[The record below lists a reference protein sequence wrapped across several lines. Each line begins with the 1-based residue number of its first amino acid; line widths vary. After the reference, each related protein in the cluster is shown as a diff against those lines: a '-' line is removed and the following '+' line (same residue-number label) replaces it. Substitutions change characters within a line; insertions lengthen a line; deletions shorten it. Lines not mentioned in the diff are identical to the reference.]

1 MQTTRPITAAILAA
15 FLAVPVFPQ
24 QANPPAPVTG
34 TPKGVVKFSTTRQLV
49 IVDATVKDKSG
60 NSIRGLKPAD
70 FAISEDGKKQQIS
83 VFEYQ
88 ELEEALAAEPK
99 PVPSIRKTAP
109 KPAETPG
116 TPAVKS
122 LTANQIAPSKPGEV
136 KYRDRRLLVMFF
148 DQTSMP
154 VQDQVRAQT
163 AAKKFI
169 QTQMQRSDLM
179 AIMTYST
186 ELKVLEDFTDDKDSL
201 LKTVNSLVLGESSDL
216 AVEGSTGADNE
227 EDTGAAYTAD
237 DTEFNIFNT
246 DQKLAALESAAR
258 MLGSLSEKKALVY
271 FASGVSKTGIDN
283 EAQLRATVNAAV
295 RNNVSFFPIDAR
307 GLVAA
312 APLGDATKGSPG
324 GAGMYSGSSA
334 RTQQS
339 QFQGQQETLDTLA
352 SDTGGKVL
360 LDNNDLSLGIQ
371 NAQKAI
377 SSYYI
382 LGYYTSNDKLD
393 GHYRR
398 IKLALNN
405 SELQAR
411 VGKMDYRQG
420 YFAGK
425 DFKQFTASD
434 KERQL
439 QEALML
445 GDPVTD
451 LSLALEVDY
460 FRMARDR
467 YFVPVTVKIPGSEL
481 ELAKHGGAD
490 STKLDFIGE
499 VKDAKG
505 QTQANVRDY
514 QEIKLKGESAAQL
527 GRRTL
532 AYDTGFTLAPGT
544 YTLKFLARENAT
556 GKMGTFETK
565 FTVPDLTTQV
575 KYVPISSVVLS
586 NQRQPMSESLA
597 TAERDKKILA
607 QNPLVQQN
615 TKLIPSVTRVF
626 KNQQDMY
633 VFLQAYQPEAQTTQP
648 LVATVSFYRGRVKTF
663 ETAPLTITEG
673 LDAKSK
679 SVPIRFSVPL
689 DKLQPGRYTC
699 QVSVLDPAAKKFA
712 FWRAPIVMVP

>member
-1 MQTTRPITAAILAA
+1 MKPVTAAILAA
-15 FLAVPVFPQ
+15 LLSAPGFPQ
-24 QANPPAPVTG
+24 QATPAPAEIAP
-34 TPKGVVKFSTTRQLV
+34 PKGVVRFSTTRQLV
-49 IVDATVKDKSG
+49 IVDATVKDKNG
-60 NSIRGLKPAD
+60 NAIRGLKPGD
-70 FAISEDGKKQQIS
+70 FALTEDGKKQQIS

-88 ELEEALAAEPK
+88 ELEETLAAEPK
-99 PVPSIRKTAP
+99 PVPSIHKQDV
-109 KPAETPG
+109 KPEPAA

-122 LTANQIAPSKPGEV
+122 LTSNQIAPSKPGEV

-179 AIMTYST
+179 AVMTYST
-186 ELKVLEDFTDDKDSL
+186 ELKVLEDFTDDKDAL
-201 LKTVNSLVLGESSDL
+201 MKTVNSLIVGEGSDL
-216 AVEGSTGADNE
+216 AALGATGQDNE

-246 DQKLAALESAAR
+246 DQKLAALENAAR
-258 MLGSLSEKKALVY
+258 MLGSLPEKKALVY
-271 FASGVSKTGIDN
+271 FASGVNKTGVDN
-283 EAQLRATVNAAV
+283 EAQLRATVNAAI
-295 RNNVSFFPIDAR
+295 RNNVAFFPIDAR

-324 GAGMYSGSSA
+324 GAAMYSGSSA
-334 RTQQS
+334 RSQQA
-339 QFQGQQETLDTLA
+339 QFQAQQETMFTLA
-352 SDTGGKVL
+352 ADTGGKAL
-360 LDNNDLSLGIQ
+360 LDNNDLAVGIQ
-371 NAQKAI
+371 EAQKAI
-377 SSYYI
+377 ASYYI
-382 LGYYTSNDKLD
+382 LGYYTSNEKLD

-398 IKLALNN
+398 IKLTLNTD
-405 SELQAR
+405 LQAR

-425 DFKQFTASD
+425 EFKQFTDSD

-451 LSLALEVDY
+451 LSIALEVDY

-481 ELAKHGGAD
+481 ELAKHGGAE

-514 QEIKLKGESAAQL
+514 QEIKLKGETAAQL
-527 GRRTL
+527 TKRTL
-532 AYDTGFTLAPGT
+532 AYDTGFTLAPGA
-544 YTLKFLARENAT
+544 YTLKFLTRENAT

-565 FTVPDLTTQV
+565 FTIPDLTTQLQ
-575 KYVPISSVVLS
+575 YVPISSVVLS
-586 NQRQPMSESLA
+586 NQRQPLSESLA

-607 QNPLVQQN
+607 QNPLVEQSA
-615 TKLIPSVTRVF
+615 KLVPSVTRVF
-626 KNQQDMY
+626 RPQQDMY
-633 VFLQAYQPEAQTTQP
+633 VYLQAYEPDAQSTQP

-663 ETAPLTITEG
+663 ETAPLAVSEG

-679 SVPIRFSVPL
+679 ALPIRFSVPL
-689 DKLQPGRYTC
+689 GKLQPGRYTC
-699 QVSVLDPAAKKFA
+699 QVSVLDPAARKFA

>member
-1 MQTTRPITAAILAA
+1 MKTTSPITATLLAA
-15 FLAVPVFPQ
+15 LLAVPVLPQ
-24 QANPPAPVTG
+24 QQTPPTQAATAT

-49 IVDATVKDKSG
+49 VVDVSAKDKSG
-60 NSIRGLKPAD
+60 NPIKGLKASD
-70 FAISEDGKKQQIS
+70 FAIQEDGKKQQIS

-88 ELEEALAAEPK
+88 ELEETLAPEPVPAIKKAEPK
-99 PVPSIRKTAP
+99 PLEAAS
-109 KPAETPG
+109 TPV
-116 TPAVKS
+116 VKS

-136 KYRDRRLLVMFF
+136 KYKDRRLLVMFF
-148 DQTSMP
+148 DMTSMP
-154 VQDQVRAQT
+154 IQDQVRAQA

-169 QTQMQRSDLM
+169 ASQMQTSDLM
-179 AIMTYST
+179 AIMSYST
-186 ELKVLEDFTDDKDSL
+186 DLKVLQDFTDDKEAL
-201 LKTVNSLVLGESSDL
+201 QKVVKGLVIGEGSDL
-216 AVEGSTGADNE
+216 AVDGSAGADNE

-246 DQKLAALESAAR
+246 DRKLAALESAAR

-271 FASGVSKTGIDN
+271 FASGVRKTGVDN
-283 EAQLRATVNAAV
+283 EAQLRATVNAAI
-295 RNNVSFFPIDAR
+295 RNNVAFFPIDAR
-307 GLVAA
+307 GLVAS

-334 RTQQS
+334 RSQQS
-339 QFQGQQETLDTLA
+339 QFQGQQETLYTLA
-352 SDTGGKVL
+352 ADTGGKAL
-360 LDNNDLSLGIQ
+360 LDNNDLGQGIQ
-371 NAQKAI
+371 EAQKAI

-382 LGYYTSNDKLD
+382 LGYYTSNEKLD

-398 IKLALNN
+398 IKLSLNN
-405 SELQAR
+405 NDLMAK
-411 VGKMDYRQG
+411 VGKLDYRQG

-425 DFKQFTASD
+425 EFQKFDSSD

-451 LSLALEVDY
+451 INVALEVDY

-481 ELAKHGGAD
+481 ELAKHGGAE
-490 STKLDFIGE
+490 STKIDFIGE
-499 VKDAKG
+499 VKDSKG
-505 QTQANVRDY
+505 QTQANVRDF

-527 GRRTL
+527 AKRTL

-544 YTLKFLARENAT
+544 YTLKFLTRENET

-586 NQRQPMSESLA
+586 NQRQPLSESLA
-597 TAERDKKILA
+597 TAERDKKIIA
-607 QNPLVQQN
+607 QNPLVQSN

-626 KNQQDMY
+626 RKDQDMF
-633 VFLQAYQPEAQTTQP
+633 VFLEAYQPDAQTTQP
-648 LVATVSFYRGRVKTF
+648 LVATVSFYRGRVKAF
-663 ETAPLTITEG
+663 ETAPLAVTEG
-673 LDAKSK
+673 LNAKSK
-679 SVPIRFSVPL
+679 ALPIRFSVPL
-689 DKLQPGRYTC
+689 SKLGPGRYTC
-699 QVSVLDPAAKKFA
+699 QVSVLDPQAQKFA
-712 FWRAPIVMVP
+712 FWRAPIVMLQ

>member
-1 MQTTRPITAAILAA
+1 MKRSITATLLSVTLAFPA
-15 FLAVPVFPQ
+15 LPQ
-24 QANPPAPVTG
+24 QAAAPAQQPAAAA
-34 TPKGVVKFSTTRQLV
+34 PKGVTRFSTTRQLV
-49 IVDATVKDKSG
+49 VVDVTAKDKQG
-60 NSIRGLKPAD
+60 NPIRGLKPAD
-70 FAISEDGKKQQIS
+70 FTLLEDGKKQEIT

-88 ELEEALAAEPK
+88 ELEETVPPEPK
-99 PVPSIRKTAP
+99 PAPSIKGSEA
-109 KPAETPG
+109 KPIEAAS

-136 KYRDRRLLVMFF
+136 KYKDRRLLVMFF
-148 DQTSMP
+148 DMTSMP

-169 QTQMQRSDLM
+169 GTQMQTSDLM
-179 AIMTYST
+179 AIMTFST
-186 ELKVLEDFTDDKDSL
+186 DLRVLQDFTDDRDAL
-201 LKTVNSLVLGESSDL
+201 QKTVKGLVIGEGSDL
-216 AVEGSTGADNE
+216 AVDGSTGADNE

-246 DQKLAALESAAR
+246 DRKLAALESAAR
-258 MLGSLSEKKALVY
+258 MLGSLPEKKALVY
-271 FASGVSKTGIDN
+271 FASGVSKTGVDN
-283 EAQLRATVNAAV
+283 EAQLRATVNAAI

-334 RTQQS
+334 RTQQA
-339 QFQGQQETLDTLA
+339 QFQGQQETLYTLA
-352 SDTGGKVL
+352 ADTGGKAL
-360 LDNNDLSLGIQ
+360 LDNNDLALGIQ
-371 NAQKAI
+371 EAQKAI

-393 GHYRR
+393 GRYRR
-398 IKLALNN
+398 IKLTMN
-405 SELQAR
+405 SNELMAK
-411 VGKMDYRQG
+411 VSKLDYRQG

-425 DFKQFTASD
+425 DFKQFDSSD

-445 GDPVTD
+445 GDPITD
-451 LSLALEVDY
+451 LSVALEVDY

-467 YFVPVTVKIPGSEL
+467 YFVPITVKIPGSEL
-481 ELAKHGGAD
+481 ELAKHGGAET
-490 STKLDFIGE
+490 TKIDFIGE
-499 VKDAKG
+499 VKDSKG
-505 QTQANVRDY
+505 QTQGNVRDF

-527 GRRTL
+527 AKRTL
-532 AYDTGFTLAPGT
+532 AYDTGFTLAPGS
-544 YTLKFLARENAT
+544 YTLKFLTRENAT

-586 NQRQPMSESLA
+586 SQRQPLSESLA
-597 TAERDKKILA
+597 SAEKNKKILA
-607 QNPLVQQN
+607 MNPLVQDN
-615 TKLIPSVTRVF
+615 NKLIPSVTRVF
-626 KNQQDMY
+626 KKEQDMF
-633 VFLQAYQPEAQTTQP
+633 VFLEAYQPEAQSTQP
-648 LVATVSFYRGRVKTF
+648 LVATVSFFRGKVKAF
-663 ETAPLTITEG
+663 ETAPLPITEG

-679 SVPIRFSVPL
+679 ALPIRFSVPL
-689 DKLQPGRYTC
+689 SKLQPGRYTC
-699 QVSVLDPAAKKFA
+699 QVSVLDPSSQKFA